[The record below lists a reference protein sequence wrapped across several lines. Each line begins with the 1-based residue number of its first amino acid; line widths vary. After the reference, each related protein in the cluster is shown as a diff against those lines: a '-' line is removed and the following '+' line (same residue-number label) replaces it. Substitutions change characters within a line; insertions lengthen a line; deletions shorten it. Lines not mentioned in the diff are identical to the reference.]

1 MFYYQCCGI
10 NDGDKGFKRQQ
21 KRQNLSEVMYIEACV
36 LCGKQFP
43 TNNKERRFQRKP
55 HFINSHADYLGSSWN
70 GLGTY
75 MQQEV
80 DANAVLIEA
89 DKLNSLL
96 QTLTKDLRWS
106 VIPACNV
113 MKLV

>member
-1 MFYYQCCGI
+1 
-10 NDGDKGFKRQQ
+10 
-21 KRQNLSEVMYIEACV
+21 MYTESCV

-70 GLGTY
+70 GLGPY

-80 DANAVLIEA
+80 DADSVIIEA
-89 DKLNSLL
+89 DKLNAVL
-96 QTLTKDLRWS
+96 QTLTKDLKRS

-113 MKLV
+113 MSLV